1 MTRRKSERP
10 DNVDDI
16 INTWATIRPELDV
29 SAMQVFGRLH
39 RSFLLYRE
47 QISARFEELGT
58 NVAGFDVMAALRR
71 APEMK
76 MSAGDL
82 AQQTLVTTGGLTL
95 RVRKLE
101 AAGLVSRTRDATDNR
116 VVHVQLTEAGREL
129 LDKVADEHF
138 TNLSRMLDGLDA
150 RTKESLADQLSL
162 LEGSLRRAAPGLEPR
177 ES

>member
-1 MTRRKSERP
+1 MKKPVSDRP
-10 DNVDDI
+10 DTVDDI
-16 INTWATIRPELDV
+16 ISAWATIRPELDV

-47 QISARFEELGT
+47 QISDRFEELGT

-71 APEMK
+71 SPDMK

-101 AAGLVSRTRDATDNR
+101 AAGLVSRTRDAADNR
-116 VVHVQLTEAGREL
+116 VVHVQLTEAGRKL
-129 LDKVADEHF
+129 LDEVADVHF
-138 TNLSRMLDGLDA
+138 ANLSTMLDGLDK
-150 RTKESLADQLSL
+150 RTKDSLADQLAL
-162 LEGSLRRAAPGLEPR
+162 LEASLRRAAPGLEPR
-177 ES
+177 ER

>member
-16 INTWATIRPELDV
+16 INTWATIRPPELDV

-71 APEMK
+71 APPEMK

-82 AQQTLVTTGGLTL
+82 AQQTLVTTGGLTCGS
-95 RVRKLE
+95 
-101 AAGLVSRTRDATDNR
+101 ASSR
-116 VVHVQLTEAGREL
+116 
-129 LDKVADEHF
+129 
-138 TNLSRMLDGLDA
+138 
-150 RTKESLADQLSL
+150 
-162 LEGSLRRAAPGLEPR
+162 PR
-177 ES
+177 GW